1 MRKNIFYAAGMAMSL
16 LLSLSACSDEEKYS
30 TSVVRD
36 INLYLNE
43 NPWSVNTGLSTKPL
57 FIYKDNGEYVANYSS
72 LYRFQLLNGNYKI
85 VSTTESDSIPAGT
98 NLNDIVI
105 HQSTNARGMF
115 SASAPVEYCVPSDIP
130 LSAYMYSRTSVLR
143 LKATDKKSDRSYSTV
158 RAVVHTPISGYK
170 LSDASYVMESM
181 DVIRDKATA
190 TGGVN
195 YIEDFVLF
203 ETNSNKENV
212 NVRIDYLDDNLTV
225 IQSKMIDG
233 SFSLLA
239 NDTTQIAFA
248 LNNADE
254 PIIQDYTVTIASEN
268 WLEEDITPETPIK
281 IPAGYTYV
289 NPEEDIN
296 TIYNKLKADDTQTDI
311 KLFLK
316 AGASYSFNSGVLNDA
331 PKGIYIRGEISKN
344 GEQLATLAIGGNISL
359 GADTGTPM
367 KISGVVFENIDL
379 KPSGDLFRFKNQD
392 FEVEEITFRNCEL
405 RDLPATLW
413 YQIADGDYMQV
424 IHSFTID
431 NCRFININLG
441 KSGLLGLG
449 NKQILPIYN
458 ITFKNSTFHAKT
470 LGTASLITNLNKID
484 KDLTVTIENCT
495 CVNLGGGDMTFFN
508 MAATNAS
515 TFTLIVKNNLWSGN
529 SEEGKG
535 SWMKLGNVTTSDISS
550 NYRTKGFSL
559 NDWNVEENNIP
570 VELPSEMNDL
580 FENVVEGNLTIK
592 DKNSIVVTQ
601 GIGDPHWIK

>member
-1 MRKNIFYAAGMAMSL
+1 MRKNIFYAAGMAIGL

-30 TSVVRD
+30 TSIIRD
-36 INLYLNE
+36 IQLYLNG
-43 NPWSVNTGLSTKPL
+43 NTWFVNTGLSTKPL
-57 FIYKDNGEYVANYSS
+57 FIYKNNGEYVANYSS

-85 VSTTESDSIPAGT
+85 ISTTESDSIPTGT

-105 HQSTNARGMF
+105 HQSPNARGIF

-130 LSAYMYSRTSVLR
+130 LSAHMYSRTSVLR

-158 RAVVHTPISGYK
+158 RAVVQTPISGYK
-170 LSDASYVMESM
+170 LSDASYVMEPMEVEREKIVS
-181 DVIRDKATA
+181 A
-190 TGGVN
+190 GGVG
-195 YIEDFVLF
+195 YTDDFVLF
-203 ETNSNKENV
+203 ETNSNNENIQ
-212 NVRIDYLDDNLTV
+212 VRIDYLDDNLTV

-233 SFSLLA
+233 SFNLYA
-239 NDTTQIAFA
+239 DDTTQIAFA
-248 LNNADE
+248 LNNANE
-254 PIIQDYTVTIASEN
+254 PIIQNYTVTIASEN
-268 WLEEDITPETPIK
+268 WLEEEISPETPIK

-296 TIYNKLKADDTQTDI
+296 TIYNKLKADDSQADI

-316 AGASYSFNSGVLNDA
+316 AGASYSFTSGVLNDA
-331 PKGIYIRGEISKN
+331 SKGLYVRGEAPKN
-344 GEQLATLAIGGNISL
+344 GEQMATLAIGGNISL
-359 GADTGTPM
+359 GADTGLPV
-367 KISGVVFENIDL
+367 KISGVVFENLDL

-392 FEVEEITFRNCEL
+392 FEVDQITFRNCEF
-405 RDLPATLW
+405 RDLPSTLW
-413 YQIADGDYMQV
+413 YQIADGDYMQI
-424 IHSFTID
+424 IHSFVID

-484 KDLTVTIENCT
+484 KDLRVTIENCT

-508 MAATNAS
+508 MTATNAS

-535 SWMKLGNVTTSDISS
+535 SWMKLANVTTSDISS

-559 NDWNVEENNIP
+559 NDWGVEENNVPIA
-570 VELPSEMNDL
+570 LPSGMNDL

-601 GIGDPHWIK
+601 GIGDPYWIK